1 MTFEQ
6 IKSLIL
12 HEMFGS
18 DMSPYKYGN
27 AFSPGRQYVPI
38 GVLGIAE
45 SQIDIRVLLFYQR
58 TTGQWKMFWRDYSI
72 WPPLPFEPMAQAYQD
87 DLLQRAEQSYS
98 WVRSRWFV
106 PDVFSE
112 KYNLT

>member
-18 DMSPYKYGN
+18 DMSPYQYGN
-27 AFSPGRQYVPI
+27 EASSGMHYVPI
-38 GVLGIAE
+38 GVLASE
-45 SQIDIRVLLFYQR
+45 SPSSIRVLLFYQR
-58 TTGQWKMFWRDYSI
+58 TTGQWKLFWRNYRI
-72 WPPLPFEPMAQAYQD
+72 WPPEPFEPIAQAHQAE
-87 DLLQRAEQSYS
+87 LLQGAERSDS
-98 WVRSRWFV
+98 WVQSKWFV
-106 PDVFSE
+106 PDVLSE